1 MAQSRPSYENAAQNG
16 LLEQADS
23 GRSALLRQE
32 KVRARREKAQA
43 NNISLA
49 ETVAVPATRQPE
61 LSDSGVDEFGRLQ
74 LANNEAN
81 APDLDQE
88 LVSDEELDEED
99 EEENDYDE
107 DEVDGDEYDE
117 EEDDTEEDGYDD
129 SSTAARLRSAKRFA
143 ARATGPDKVTAESN
157 GLIKD
162 GFSAGTDFLLRQSWY
177 NIIDSFGA
185 TLIWINC
192 HIFLR
197 FVVGEDYFKKLG
209 HEWETMGAAKL
220 ETAVAGAEAKEALR
234 LAGDRIGLGETML
247 VILLDLIVLFALLWF
262 FVQVVLVVA
271 LITKLGDTAL
281 QALTGPF
288 VAIVDTINLFL
299 GNK

>member
-1 MAQSRPSYENAAQNG
+1 MAQSRPSYGNAEQNG

-61 LSDSGVDEFGRLQ
+61 LSDSSVDEFGRLQ

-88 LVSDEELDEED
+88 LESDEEFDEED

-117 EEDDTEEDGYDD
+117 EEDAISGKQG
-129 SSTAARLRSAKRFA
+129 TAARLRALKKA
-143 ARATGPDKVTAESN
+143 AQDFKTKVNEAENQESGSLIGN
-157 GLIKD
+157 G
-162 GFSAGTDFLLRQSWY
+162 FRAGTDWALRMSWY
-177 NIIDSFGA
+177 NIIDTFGL

-197 FVVGEDYFKKLG
+197 FVWGSKYFSKLG
-209 HEWETMGAAKL
+209 HEWASMGAAKL
-220 ETAVAGAEAKEALR
+220 ETAVAGAEAKEALAM
-234 LAGDRIGLGETML
+234 AGDRVGFVEAML
-247 VILLDLIVLFALLWF
+247 VLLLDLIVLFALSLF
-262 FVQVVLVVA
+262 FVQVVIVIA
-271 LITKLGDTAL
+271 LITKFGDTAL
-281 QALTGPF
+281 SVLVGP
-288 VAIVDTINLFL
+288 VSVIMDAVNSFL

>member
-61 LSDSGVDEFGRLQ
+61 LSDSSVDEFGRLQ

-88 LVSDEELDEED
+88 LESDEELDEED

-117 EEDDTEEDGYDD
+117 EEDVISGKQG
-129 SSTAARLRSAKRFA
+129 TAARLRALKKA
-143 ARATGPDKVTAESN
+143 AQDFKTKVNEAEDQESGSLMGN
-157 GLIKD
+157 G
-162 GFSAGTDFLLRQSWY
+162 FRAGTDWALRMSWY
-177 NIIDSFGA
+177 NIIDTFGL

-197 FVVGEDYFKKLG
+197 FVWGSKYFSKLG
-209 HEWETMGAAKL
+209 HEWASMGAAKL
-220 ETAVAGAEAKEALR
+220 ETAVAGAEAKEALAM
-234 LAGDRIGLGETML
+234 AGDRVGFVEAML
-247 VILLDLIVLFALLWF
+247 VLLLDLIVLFALSLF
-262 FVQVVLVVA
+262 FVQVVIVIA
-271 LITKLGDTAL
+271 LITKFGDTAL
-281 QALTGPF
+281 SVLVGP
-288 VAIVDTINLFL
+288 VSVIMDAVNSFL

>member
-1 MAQSRPSYENAAQNG
+1 MAQSRPSYGNAEQNG

-49 ETVAVPATRQPE
+49 ETVAVPATGQPE
-61 LSDSGVDEFGRLQ
+61 LSDSSVDEFGRLQ

-88 LVSDEELDEED
+88 LESDEEFDEED

-117 EEDDTEEDGYDD
+117 EEDAISGKQG
-129 SSTAARLRSAKRFA
+129 TAARLRALKKA
-143 ARATGPDKVTAESN
+143 AQDFKTKVNEAENQESGSLIGN
-157 GLIKD
+157 G
-162 GFSAGTDFLLRQSWY
+162 FRAGTDWALRMSWY
-177 NIIDSFGA
+177 NIIDSFGL

-197 FVVGEDYFKKLG
+197 FVWGSKYFSKLG
-209 HEWETMGAAKL
+209 HEWASMGAAKL
-220 ETAVAGAEAKEALR
+220 ETAVAGAEAKEALAM
-234 LAGDRIGLGETML
+234 AGDRVGFVEAML
-247 VILLDLIVLFALLWF
+247 VLLLDLIVLFALSLF
-262 FVQVVLVVA
+262 FVQVVIVIA
-271 LITKLGDTAL
+271 LITKFGDTAL
-281 QALTGPF
+281 SVLVGP
-288 VAIVDTINLFL
+288 VSVIMDAVNSFL

>member
-49 ETVAVPATRQPE
+49 ETVAVPATGQPE
-61 LSDSGVDEFGRLQ
+61 LSDSSVDEFGRLQ

-88 LVSDEELDEED
+88 LESDEEFDEED

-117 EEDDTEEDGYDD
+117 EEDAISGKQG
-129 SSTAARLRSAKRFA
+129 TAARLRALKKA
-143 ARATGPDKVTAESN
+143 AQDFKTKVNEAENQESGSLIGN
-157 GLIKD
+157 G
-162 GFSAGTDFLLRQSWY
+162 FRAGTDWALRMSWY
-177 NIIDSFGA
+177 NIIDTFGL

-197 FVVGEDYFKKLG
+197 FVWGSKYFSKLG
-209 HEWETMGAAKL
+209 HEWASMGAAKL
-220 ETAVAGAEAKEALR
+220 ETAVAGAEAKEALAM
-234 LAGDRIGLGETML
+234 AGDRVGFVEAML
-247 VILLDLIVLFALLWF
+247 VLLLDLIVLFALSLF
-262 FVQVVLVVA
+262 FVQVVIVIA
-271 LITKLGDTAL
+271 LITKFGDTAL
-281 QALTGPF
+281 SVLVGP
-288 VAIVDTINLFL
+288 VSVIMDAVNSFL

>member
-61 LSDSGVDEFGRLQ
+61 LSDSSVDEFGRLQ

-88 LVSDEELDEED
+88 LESDEEFDEED

-107 DEVDGDEYDE
+107 DEVDGDEYDDE
-117 EEDDTEEDGYDD
+117 EEDAISGKQG
-129 SSTAARLRSAKRFA
+129 TAARLRALKKA
-143 ARATGPDKVTAESN
+143 AQDFKTKVNEAENQESGSLIGN
-157 GLIKD
+157 G
-162 GFSAGTDFLLRQSWY
+162 FRAGTDWALRMSWY
-177 NIIDSFGA
+177 NIIDSFGL

-197 FVVGEDYFKKLG
+197 FVWGSKYFSKLG
-209 HEWETMGAAKL
+209 HEWASMGAAKL
-220 ETAVAGAEAKEALR
+220 ETAVAGAEAKEALAM
-234 LAGDRIGLGETML
+234 AGDRVGFIEALL
-247 VILLDLIVLFALLWF
+247 VALLDLIVLFGVLWL
-262 FVQVVLVVA
+262 FVQLVIVTA
-271 LITKLGDTAL
+271 VIEKFGDTAASVL
-281 QALTGPF
+281 AG
-288 VAIVDTINLFL
+288 VASVVMGAVNLFL
-299 GNK
+299 NNK

>member
-1 MAQSRPSYENAAQNG
+1 MAQPRPSYGTAAQNG

-32 KVRARREKAQA
+32 KVRARREKAQT

-61 LSDSGVDEFGRLQ
+61 LSDSSVDEFGRLK
-74 LANNEAN
+74 LANNEVSAS
-81 APDLDQE
+81 DLDQE
-88 LVSDEELDEED
+88 LESDEEFDEED
-99 EEENDYDE
+99 EENDYDE
-107 DEVDGDEYDE
+107 DEVDGDEYD
-117 EEDDTEEDGYDD
+117 D
-129 SSTAARLRSAKRFA
+129 SSIATRLRSMKRSA
-143 ARATGPDKVTAESN
+143 ARATGSDKVATESN

-288 VAIVDTINLFL
+288 AAIVDTINLFL

>member
-1 MAQSRPSYENAAQNG
+1 MAQSRPSYGNAEQNG

-49 ETVAVPATRQPE
+49 ETVAVPATGQPE
-61 LSDSGVDEFGRLQ
+61 LSDSSVDEFGRLQ

-88 LVSDEELDEED
+88 LESDEEFDEED

-117 EEDDTEEDGYDD
+117 EEDAISGKQG
-129 SSTAARLRSAKRFA
+129 TAARLRALKKA
-143 ARATGPDKVTAESN
+143 AQDFKTKVNEAENQESGSLIGN
-157 GLIKD
+157 G
-162 GFSAGTDFLLRQSWY
+162 FRAGTDWALRMSWY
-177 NIIDSFGA
+177 NIIDTFGL

-197 FVVGEDYFKKLG
+197 FVWGSKYFSKLG
-209 HEWETMGAAKL
+209 HEWASMGAAKL
-220 ETAVAGAEAKEALR
+220 ETAVAGAEAKEALAM
-234 LAGDRIGLGETML
+234 AGDRVGFVEAML
-247 VILLDLIVLFALLWF
+247 VLLLDLIVLFALSLF
-262 FVQVVLVVA
+262 FVQVVIVIA
-271 LITKLGDTAL
+271 LITKFGDTAL
-281 QALTGPF
+281 SVLVGP
-288 VAIVDTINLFL
+288 VSVIMDAVNSFL